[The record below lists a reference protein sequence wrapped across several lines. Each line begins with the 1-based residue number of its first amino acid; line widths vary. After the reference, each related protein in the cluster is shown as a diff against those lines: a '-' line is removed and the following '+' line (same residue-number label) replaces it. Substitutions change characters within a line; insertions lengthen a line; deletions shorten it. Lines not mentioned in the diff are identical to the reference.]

1 VSQARTQI
9 FEGILARPAEYRGL
23 AQTGLA
29 VFGVYM
35 MLLTAALW
43 MGHRPQRPKPPPEK
57 RLTVTLLDLPR
68 VSEERSLGESG
79 RAGGGGEVVQITEQ
93 NAVEAEAPSAKP
105 SVRAQKSTKVDTRTK
120 AAPTEAVNA
129 KAGATVDPTPSAPQ
143 VVQQG
148 TSTESTAPRTE
159 TAQAPTTHAEGAGG
173 GSGSGQGGSAGSG
186 SGAGSGNGASGLGT
200 GSGARAGAAS
210 GDQTTYPFMDGMTR
224 PELVS
229 KVDPEYTKEARDANV
244 QGLILTK
251 CVIGTDGSLK
261 RCKIVKGLPLMDQQV
276 LSALSHWR
284 YSPVYYQGKPVQVE
298 YVIPV
303 RLMMR

>member
-1 VSQARTQI
+1 MSQLRPQI
-9 FEGILARPAEYRGL
+9 FQGILARPTEYRGL
-23 AQTGLA
+23 AQTSLA

-35 MLLTAALW
+35 MLLTAVLW
-43 MGHRPQRPKPPPEK
+43 IGHRPHRPKPPPEK

-68 VSEERSLGESG
+68 VADERSLGESG

-93 NAVEAEAPSAKP
+93 DAVTADAPTAKP
-105 SVRAQKSTKVDTRTK
+105 SVRAQKSAKVSERTK
-120 AAPTEAVNA
+120 AAPTETVNA
-129 KAGATVDPTPSAPQ
+129 KAGATVDPTSSAPQ

-148 TSTESTAPRTE
+148 TSSESTAPRIE
-159 TAQAPTTHAEGAGG
+159 TAQAPTTHGQGAGG

-186 SGAGSGNGASGLGT
+186 SGAGSGNGTTGLGS
-200 GSGARAGAAS
+200 GAGARAGAAS

-224 PELVS
+224 PELIS

-276 LSALSHWR
+276 LSALTHWR
-284 YSPVYYQGKPVQVE
+284 YSPVYYQGKAVQVE

-303 RLMMR
+303 RLVAR